1 VTFGEPWY
9 RKGIDSMS
17 ETGSASDTDLV
28 LGSASPRR
36 HDLLSSVGIR
46 FRAVTSQVEETLLN
60 GEEPS
65 EHVSRLALAKAREV
79 SGRVPGAWVLGA
91 DTIVVIDGMILG
103 KPADVDEAKRML
115 TMLQSRTHL
124 VFTGYAI
131 VNSRY
136 PEKTR
141 VRFVRSEVHIRE
153 LNEAEIEGY
162 IRTGEPMD
170 KAGAYAIQG
179 IGSGIVQEISGS
191 YTNVVGL
198 PLCEVIRDLKELGIV
213 DVLEGRGGP

>member
-1 VTFGEPWY
+1 
-9 RKGIDSMS
+9 MS

-36 HDLLSSVGIR
+36 HDLLRSVGIR

-91 DTIVVIDGMILG
+91 DTIVVIDGRILG
-103 KPADVDEAKRML
+103 KPSDVDEAKRML
-115 TMLQSRTHL
+115 TTLQSRTHV

-136 PEKTR
+136 PDKTR
-141 VRFVRSEVHIRE
+141 VRFVHSEVHIRD

-198 PLCEVIRDLKELGIV
+198 PLCEVIKDLKELGIV
-213 DVLEGRGGP
+213 DVLEGHRGP

>member
-1 VTFGEPWY
+1 
-9 RKGIDSMS
+9 MS

-36 HDLLSSVGIR
+36 HDLLRSVGIR

-91 DTIVVIDGMILG
+91 DTIVVIDDRILG
-103 KPADVDEAKRML
+103 KPADVDEAKKML
-115 TMLQSRTHL
+115 TTLQSRTHV

-131 VNSRY
+131 INSRY
-136 PEKTR
+136 PDKTR
-141 VRFVRSEVHIRE
+141 VRFVRSEVHIRG
-153 LNEAEIEGY
+153 LNDAEIEGY

-198 PLCEVIRDLKELGIV
+198 PLCEVIKDLKELGIV
-213 DVLEGRGGP
+213 DVLEGHRGP

>member
-1 VTFGEPWY
+1 
-9 RKGIDSMS
+9 MS

-36 HDLLSSVGIR
+36 HDLLRSVGIR

-91 DTIVVIDGMILG
+91 DTIVVIDGRILG

-115 TMLQSRTHL
+115 TTLQSRTHV

-136 PEKTR
+136 PDKTR

-153 LNEAEIEGY
+153 LNEREIEGY

-198 PLCEVIRDLKELGIV
+198 PLCEVIKDLKELGIV
-213 DVLEGRGGP
+213 DVLEGHRGP